1 MKKAKNPPMP
11 KDPENLKIWLERLR
25 AQVEAAK
32 YDTDMKRILVE
43 AEKIETDRLA
53 ALAERHKIAS
63 IEEKNRLEMERLRME
78 LDALKHERKLKDAL
92 ASNALVYS
100 FYSRVD
106 SDKVSDAMKTMDEWS
121 RVHPGKDIEV
131 QLTSAGGSVLDGL
144 ALYDFLRILS
154 ARGHKVGVTAYGMCA
169 SIGSILLQAGDERK
183 LGENSYV
190 MLHEIS
196 FGAWGTPTAVSE
208 DLDFA
213 KILEGRLVD
222 ILCARSKLT
231 PKTLAKM
238 WHKKDIW
245 LDSGKS
251 LKLGLIDSIVK

>member
-1 MKKAKNPPMP
+1 MKKAKKPPMP
-11 KDPENLKIWLERLR
+11 KNPEDLKIWLERLR

-32 YDTDMKRILVE
+32 YDTDMERILVD

-78 LDALKHERKLKDAL
+78 LTALKHEQKLKDAL

-106 SDKVSDAMKTMDEWS
+106 GDKVSEAMKTMDEWS

-154 ARGHKVGVTAYGMCA
+154 ARGHKVSVTAYGMCA
-169 SIGSILLQAGDERK
+169 SMGSILLQAGDERK

-190 MLHEIS
+190 MLHELS
-196 FGAWGTPTAVSE
+196 FGSWGTPSAVSD